1 MKATVVP
8 AQVTTVE
15 DKVAGNLGLSQ
26 LMLFATPVFGGSL
39 LYAALPPSMGVAMY
53 KLVILGIVTVISCIL
68 AIRIK
73 GKIIASWLFVLL
85 RYALRPKYYLFNKNA
100 LIYRRE
106 YAEPK
111 TTEQKAEV
119 VATKKPASTLPKL
132 GLLESAELH
141 AMLSNLAVNLTFET
155 TKKGGLNVRLEK
167 IQNESQ

>member
-26 LMLFATPVFGGSL
+26 LMLFAVPVFGGSL
-39 LYAALPPSMGVAMY
+39 LYAVLPPSMGMAAY
-53 KLVILGIVTVISCIL
+53 KLVVLGVVTVISCVL

-85 RYALRPKYYLFNKNA
+85 HYALRPKYYLFNKNT

-106 YAEPK
+106 YVELKAA
-111 TTEQKAEV
+111 EQKAEI
-119 VATKKPASTLPKL
+119 ATTRKPAATLPKL

-141 AMLSNLAVNLTFET
+141 AMLSNPAVNLTFET
-155 TKKGGLNVRLEK
+155 TKKGSLNVRLEK